1 MLPSGRA
8 TTFVAFGKYFS
19 VWSGKETMTPSGT
32 SSAFFGDGKTATQTA
47 VKGRPIPSRQ
57 EEISGG
63 PRSEIRYSI
72 AAWDVAVKL
81 FRMHSPQFDQ
91 CSLIFPV
98 VYLQAHA
105 ISLFHDCS
113 NNRVNEAACVKRD
126 GYAVTDLELP
136 WGWVL
141 FRHGGIVRRVR
152 WCRTPAR
159 IKYGKSAWYDSQK
172 AHQ

>member
-1 MLPSGRA
+1 
-8 TTFVAFGKYFS
+8 
-19 VWSGKETMTPSGT
+19 MTPSGT

-126 GYAVTDLELP
+126 GYASPTLNCRGAGLGFLGTAGLYDKMTR
-136 WGWVL
+136 W
-141 FRHGGIVRRVR
+141 FSRV
-152 WCRTPAR
+152 
-159 IKYGKSAWYDSQK
+159 
-172 AHQ
+172 